1 MKNNYNSF
9 QPDLCIREGTIVKMI
24 KLENVYFKYKNE
36 DSILENI
43 NLEIN
48 EGEIISIIGK
58 NGTGKSTILNLIA
71 GITKPSKGNIFIDE
85 INTKNKK
92 DFLKLRKKV
101 GIVFQ
106 NPDNQ
111 ILFPRVF
118 DDIEFALKNLNLD
131 NKEERIEKALNSV
144 NMLDFK
150 ESNTYELSLG
160 QKQRINIASVL
171 AVKPQYI
178 ILDEPTT
185 MIDSKEKENIYDCL
199 RILKKEGFTIIFVT
213 NNVNEI
219 LLSDKVLIIE
229 DKQIKHIFKKEKI
242 LENVKLLEKCDI
254 KLPDIIEII
263 LKLKQNNIIL
273 NLKEWTIAEIVNE
286 IVGVCKK

>member
-1 MKNNYNSF
+1 
-9 QPDLCIREGTIVKMI
+9 MI

-36 DSILENI
+36 NSVLENI

-71 GITKPSKGNIFIDE
+71 GITKPSKGDIYIDK

-92 DFLKLRKKV
+92 DFLELRKKV

-131 NKEERIEKALNSV
+131 NREERIEKALDSV

-171 AVKPQYI
+171 AIKPKYI
-178 ILDEPTT
+178 VLDEPTT
-185 MIDSKEKENIYDCL
+185 MIDSKERENIYNCL
-199 RILKKEGFTIIFVT
+199 KDLRKEGYTIIFVT

-219 LLSDKVLIIE
+219 LLSDKILIIE

-242 LENVKLLEKCDI
+242 LENVKLLEECNI

-263 LKLKQNNIIL
+263 LKLKQNNITL
-273 NLKEWTIAEIVNE
+273 NLKEWTITEMINE
-286 IVGVCKK
+286 IIKVCKNEKYN

>member
-1 MKNNYNSF
+1 
-9 QPDLCIREGTIVKMI
+9 MI

-36 DSILENI
+36 NSVLENI

-71 GITKPSKGNIFIDE
+71 GITKPSKGSIFIDK

-92 DFLKLRKKV
+92 DFLELRKKV

-131 NKEERIEKALNSV
+131 NRKERIEKALDSV

-171 AVKPQYI
+171 AIKPKYI

-185 MIDSKEKENIYDCL
+185 MIDSKEKENIYNCL
-199 RILKKEGFTIIFVT
+199 KNLKREGYTIIFVT

-219 LLSDKVLIIE
+219 LLSDKVIIIE

-242 LENVKLLEKCDI
+242 LENVKLLEECDI

-263 LKLKQNNIIL
+263 LKLKQNNITL
-273 NLKEWTIAEIVNE
+273 NLKEWTIKEMANE
-286 IVGVCKK
+286 IVKVCKNEKHS